1 MEQVITYVGLD
12 VHKQTISVGLAEPG
26 RSGAVRSLGTI
37 ANRPVSVARLVK
49 KLASAPGRLRFAY
62 EAGPCG
68 FGLYHQL
75 TVLGQ
80 ECIVA
85 APALIP
91 RRPGD
96 RVKTDRRDA
105 LALARHDRAGE
116 LTAVW
121 VPDAEHEALRDLV
134 RARYQ
139 AVVAMRRSRQHLQA
153 LLLRQGRIWN
163 GGKSWTRAHLA
174 WIAGLGWE
182 QPAHRLLVG
191 EHLMAIE
198 QAAARRDRLMQEI
211 EAMIPQWRLAPVVGA
226 LQAMRGIALISAV
239 TLVAAIGDITRFQ
252 TARQLMAYL
261 GLVPSE
267 HSSGPRVRHGA
278 ITKAGNGEARRVL
291 VEGAWT
297 YRSAPRLSPAMQARQ
312 AKLPKQVRDIAWKAQ
327 RRLCARYRALL
338 RKGKPNQVVAT
349 AIAREMVGF
358 VWAIAREVRPT
369 NR

>member
-1 MEQVITYVGLD
+1 MEQDITYVGLD

-26 RSGAVRSLGTI
+26 RSGGVRSLGTI
-37 ANRPVSVARLVK
+37 DNRPVLVGRLVK
-49 KLASAPGRLRFAY
+49 KLASAHGRLRFAY

-68 FGLYHQL
+68 YGLYHQL
-75 TVLGQ
+75 AALKQ

-121 VPDAEHEALRDLV
+121 IPDAEHEAVRDLV

-163 GGKSWTRAHLA
+163 DGKSWTRAHRA
-174 WIAGLGWE
+174 WIVGLHW
-182 QPAHRLLVG
+182 QHPVHQVLVS
-191 EHLMAIE
+191 EHLAAID

-211 EAMIPQWRLAPVVGA
+211 EALVPQWRLAPVAGA
-226 LQAMRGIALISAV
+226 LQAMRGIAPISAI

-252 TARQLMAYL
+252 TARQLMSYL

-267 HSSGPRVRHGA
+267 HSSGPKVRRGA

-297 YRSAPRLSPAMQARQ
+297 YRSVPRLSPAMQARQ
-312 AKLPKQVRDIAWKAQ
+312 AMLPKDVRDIAWKAQ
-327 RRLCARYRALL
+327 RRLCARYRTLL
-338 RKGKPNQVVAT
+338 AKGKPKQVVAT

-358 VWAIAREVRPT
+358 VWAIAHAAHPAIR
-369 NR
+369 